1 MKLKTKY
8 GDKTI
13 EFEIKYRER
22 RTMAIQI
29 EPIDKI
35 LVISPKGLSEELIKE
50 KVKSKGSWIVKKL
63 MELKEVEYEPFAR
76 EFVNGEAFMY
86 LGRNYSLEIFKDN
99 NIKRPKINLNNGKF
113 YITTFTEDHA
123 NLKKAMEK
131 WYRKEAKKIIDKRVN
146 FYIPKIEK
154 EPNQVK
160 IKEQKKK
167 WGSCTSKG
175 NIYFNWRTIMA
186 PSNVIDYIVVH
197 ELCHLVYPGHS
208 KNFWGKVESLLPD
221 YKKRRKWL
229 QKYGIR
235 MDL

>member
-13 EFEIKYRER
+13 EFEIKYRDR

-63 MELKEVEYEPFAR
+63 MELKEVGYEPFAR

-99 NIKRPKINLNNGKF
+99 NIKR
-113 YITTFTEDHA
+113 
-123 NLKKAMEK
+123 
-131 WYRKEAKKIIDKRVN
+131 
-146 FYIPKIEK
+146 
-154 EPNQVK
+154 
-160 IKEQKKK
+160 
-167 WGSCTSKG
+167 
-175 NIYFNWRTIMA
+175 
-186 PSNVIDYIVVH
+186 
-197 ELCHLVYPGHS
+197 
-208 KNFWGKVESLLPD
+208 
-221 YKKRRKWL
+221 
-229 QKYGIR
+229 
-235 MDL
+235 